1 MIHTLAKTA
10 EGTAMTLFT
19 QNQEASELETT
30 EDAGRPEVEVT
41 EWLSPTEIC
50 RELQIPLPTFY
61 QWRSRG
67 IGPHAYKIGRHVR
80 VSRADLEAWIA
91 LRSET

>member
-1 MIHTLAKTA
+1 
-10 EGTAMTLFT
+10 MTTYT
-19 QNQEASELETT
+19 QKDDATNLETIQ
-30 EDAGRPEVEVT
+30 DAHRPEVEVT

-50 RELQIPLPTFY
+50 RELQVPLPTFY

-80 VSRADLEAWIA
+80 VSRADLNAWIS

>member
-1 MIHTLAKTA
+1 
-10 EGTAMTLFT
+10 MTLKT
-19 QNQEASELETT
+19 QNQEETELETLQ
-30 EDAGRPEVEVT
+30 DADRPDTDVT

-50 RELQIPLPTFY
+50 RELQVPLPTFY

-80 VSRADLEAWIA
+80 VSRADLNAWIS

>member
-1 MIHTLAKTA
+1 
-10 EGTAMTLFT
+10 MTDQQSDSATT
-19 QNQEASELETT
+19 Q
-30 EDAGRPEVEVT
+30 RFVE

-67 IGPHAYKIGRHVR
+67 IGPHAHKIGRHVR
-80 VSRADLEAWIA
+80 VSRTDLDAWIS
-91 LRSET
+91 LQSET

>member
-1 MIHTLAKTA
+1 
-10 EGTAMTLFT
+10 MTDQPADPTTT
-19 QNQEASELETT
+19 Q
-30 EDAGRPEVEVT
+30 GFPE

-80 VSRADLEAWIA
+80 VSRTDLDAWIS
-91 LRSET
+91 LQSET

>member
-1 MIHTLAKTA
+1 
-10 EGTAMTLFT
+10 MTLNT
-19 QNQEASELETT
+19 QNHEEADLETLQDT
-30 EDAGRPEVEVT
+30 DRPQADVT

-50 RELQIPLPTFY
+50 RELQVPLPTFY

-80 VSRADLEAWIA
+80 VSRTDLDAWIS
-91 LRSET
+91 LQSET

>member
-1 MIHTLAKTA
+1 MNDQPADSITSQNFA
-10 EGTAMTLFT
+10 E
-19 QNQEASELETT
+19 
-30 EDAGRPEVEVT
+30 

-80 VSRADLEAWIA
+80 VSRADLNAWIS
-91 LRSET
+91 LQSET

>member
-1 MIHTLAKTA
+1 MSDQPADSTTA
-10 EGTAMTLFT
+10 HAF
-19 QNQEASELETT
+19 
-30 EDAGRPEVEVT
+30 PE

-80 VSRADLEAWIA
+80 VSRTDLDAWIS
-91 LRSET
+91 LQSET